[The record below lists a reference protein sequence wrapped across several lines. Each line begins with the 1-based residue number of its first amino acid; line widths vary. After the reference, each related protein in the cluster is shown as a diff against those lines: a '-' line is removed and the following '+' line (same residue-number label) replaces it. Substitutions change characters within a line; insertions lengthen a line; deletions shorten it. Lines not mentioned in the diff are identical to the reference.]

1 MAQKAK
7 VQKLTAPKSRPA
19 ARSLADFMLEK
30 RREGCPIC
38 ALPDDVKEQLRKAR
52 KASIRRAEQIEWLE
66 SEFGLKLSSDLFNA
80 HHSGRH
86 EQVV

>member
-1 MAQKAK
+1 M
-7 VQKLTAPKSRPA
+7 APKTKTQKPTTA
-19 ARSLADFMLEK
+19 VRSLNDFLLEK

-38 ALPDDVKEQLRKAR
+38 ALPADVKEQLRKAS

-66 SEFGLKLSSDLFNA
+66 SEFKIRLTAEQFNS

-86 EQVV
+86 EQAA